1 MKKSIEEVS
10 TTIAGKKRKQRVI
23 RLTNDWRIIFSSE
36 PDVAIRDNQQILQV
50 AIEIKGSMDKAGAQ
64 TRYGEAKKSFG
75 KALSKILVVRRSIW
89 QAALR
94 NLCLTKLRWMV
105 KSEKYTI

>member
-1 MKKSIEEVS
+1 
-10 TTIAGKKRKQRVI
+10 
-23 RLTNDWRIIFSSE
+23 
-36 PDVAIRDNQQILQV
+36 
-50 AIEIKGSMDKAGAQ
+50 MDKAGAQ